1 MSQSEPSSLRLLA
14 IGAHPD
20 DCEIKV
26 GGLAALYR
34 QAGHEVCFVSVTNG
48 QSGHQSMYGEQLAA
62 IRCEEAQASGR
73 VIGVQYEVL
82 DHPDGYL
89 QPTPEIRS
97 EIIRIIRR
105 YEPDLVV
112 THRPNDYHP
121 DHRYTSQLVCDAAY
135 MLTVPAIARDVP
147 ALASDPVVM
156 YMSDD
161 FQRPY
166 PFSPSVVLD
175 IESVLDTLLDM
186 LACHQSQV
194 FDWLPCNRGIL
205 EQVPHEP
212 GARRQWLRDWYLSI
226 AAPLAEKYRELLI
239 ETYGEERGR
248 EIRYIEAYETCEY
261 GSPLTPE
268 ASKRL
273 FPFATGLSIGTRPQ

>member
-1 MSQSEPSSLRLLA
+1 MTHSDPSSLRLLA

-20 DCEIKV
+20 DCEFKV
-26 GGLAALYR
+26 GGLATLYR
-34 QAGHEVCFVSVTNG
+34 QAGHQVCFVSVTNG
-48 QSGHQSMYGEQLAA
+48 QSGHQSMHGEQLAA
-62 IRCEEAQASGR
+62 VRREEAQASGR
-73 VIGVQYEVL
+73 VVGVQYQVL
-82 DHPDGYL
+82 EHADGYL
-89 QPTPEIRS
+89 QPTPEVRS

-105 YEPDLVV
+105 YQPDLVV

-135 MLTVPAIARDVP
+135 MLTVPAIAPDVP

-161 FQRPY
+161 FLRPY
-166 PFSPSVVLD
+166 PFSPSVVLE
-175 IESVLDTLLDM
+175 IEPVLETVIDM

-194 FDWLPCNRGIL
+194 FDWLPYNRGIL
-205 EQVPHEP
+205 EQVPRDP
-212 GARRQWLRDWYLSI
+212 GARRKWLCDWYLSM
-226 AAPLAEKYRELLI
+226 AAPLAGRYRELLI
-239 ETYGEERGR
+239 DTYGEERGR

-268 ASKRL
+268 AGNRL
-273 FPFATGLSIGTRPQ
+273 FPFVPH